1 MRYQK
6 RKRRPAVVFLVIV
19 LVVIAAVG
27 CVKLLQYAKLKMEY
41 ASYPRT
47 YSELVNKEAEQA
59 GVDPNLVYAVI
70 RQESGFDAN
79 AVSHAGA
86 IGLMQIMPD
95 TFSWL
100 QTKMDAQD
108 HREYTEQDLYDPETN
123 IRFGCK
129 LLSILTG
136 RYENLKTALA
146 AYNAGMGNV
155 DQWLKNSAYSKDG
168 KALSEI
174 PIGETRTYAE
184 KVLQNYAKYQT
195 LYNASD
201 VSSS

>member
-1 MRYQK
+1 MRE
-6 RKRRPAVVFLVIV
+6 RRHRGRALPVLCIVAAAALALFLCIR
-19 LVVIAAVG
+19 LVQHAKEQFDYAA
-27 CVKLLQYAKLKMEY
+27 
-41 ASYPRT
+41 YPRT
-47 YSELVNKEAEQA
+47 YAEMVDREAQQA
-59 GVDPNLVYAVI
+59 GIDPNLVYAVI
-70 RQESGFDAN
+70 RQESNFDAQ

-108 HREYTEQDLYDPETN
+108 HRTYTQKDLYDPETN

-136 RYENLKTALA
+136 RYADLRTALA

-155 DQWLKNSAYSKDG
+155 DGWLQNASYSTDG
-168 KALSEI
+168 KTLEAI
-174 PIGETRTYAE
+174 PIEETRTYTE
-184 KVLQNYAKYQT
+184 KVLRNYTQYQA
-195 LYNASD
+195 LYHT
-201 VSSS
+201 SSTGA